1 MCKTVLVLLSTYNGE
16 KYLAEQLDTILN
28 QTKKNILVSI
38 LIRDD
43 GSKDDTLNI
52 IEKYKKNYGSFICH
66 NINVDKY

>member
-38 LIRDD
+38 LKR
-43 GSKDDTLNI
+43 
-52 IEKYKKNYGSFICH
+52 
-66 NINVDKY
+66 